1 MDVVFLWSAG
11 LFAAGTAALFPAF
24 CRRPGSQELLRVRLW
39 GLVSGLCLAA
49 GTMLALL
56 ALLLR

>member
-11 LFAAGTAALFPAF
+11 LFAAGTIALFPRF
-24 CRRPGSQELLRVRLW
+24 LSRSGSQELLRVRLW
-39 GLVSGLCLAA
+39 GLAGGLCLAA

>member
-11 LFAAGTAALFPAF
+11 LFAAGTAALFPRF
-24 CRRPGSQELLRVRLW
+24 LSRGSQELLRVRLW

>member
-11 LFAAGTAALFPAF
+11 LFAAGTAALFPRF
-24 CRRPGSQELLRVRLW
+24 LSRPGSQELLRVRLW

-49 GTMLALL
+49 GNMLALL